1 MGDTRFPGIALD
13 GRASLW
19 DTDQEMKGI
28 IYVRV
33 SSEEQVSG
41 TSLAFQEDTCR
52 RYCAERGIDVLNVFT
67 EEGESAKTADRTALL
82 QALELCRKQ
91 RNQIGA
97 FVVAKV
103 DRLARNTEDHFYIR
117 RVLTQ
122 SGVRLHSV
130 TEPIGNSPTEKFVET
145 MLAASAEFDNAIRRQ
160 RCTDGMISR
169 IRQGIWPFKAPLGY
183 ACASHKKRGEKKNL
197 PDLPDARIFPII
209 QRALRAYAAGE
220 VQSLAQLRDQ
230 VDAWGLAALRRQR
243 TSMQLVDRI
252 LGQYLAFYE
261 GVLIDPLTSAPH
273 EGLHVPMIDRVTA
286 ERIRLARSGRAQ
298 AHHLRKDR
306 FNPLF
311 PLRRTVRCH
320 VCTRSLTGA
329 VSQGNGGHYSY
340 YFCSRAECRRR
351 TKRIRSEVLH
361 SAFDRFIS
369 NITPSETALQVLEE
383 DIREFWRER
392 EDKSASSAAN
402 TDAAIAELSERR
414 NRIFEMRE
422 DRTYSNDIFEERL
435 RAVDS
440 QLNALKQQLAP
451 TRTAVTLDEVI
462 SALRWATSSVAAM
475 WGSFPLAAR
484 ARLERFILPEGVYFD
499 AAVGVRTTKLGPI
512 FALAT
517 PSTALNSPEVNL
529 RFDSSN
535 LSMEYF
541 IELVELK
548 RDLEETLKSTSQAA

>member
-1 MGDTRFPGIALD
+1 
-13 GRASLW
+13 
-19 DTDQEMKGI
+19 MKGI

-41 TSLAFQEDTCR
+41 TSLAFQEDICR
-52 RYCAERGIDVLNVFT
+52 NYCVQHDIDVLNVFT
-67 EEGESAKTADRTALL
+67 EEGESAKTTDRTALL

-122 SGVRLHSV
+122 NGVRLHSV

-160 RCTDGMISR
+160 RCTDGMVSR

-183 ACASHKKRGEKKNL
+183 ACANHKKRGEKKTQ
-197 PDLPDARIFPII
+197 PDLPDAQIFPII
-209 QRALRAYAAGE
+209 QRALRAYAGGE

-230 VDAWGLAALRRQR
+230 MDAWGLAALRRKR

-252 LGQYLAFYE
+252 LGQYLTFYA
-261 GVLIDPLTSAPH
+261 GVLIDPWTSAPH

-286 ERIRLARSGRAQ
+286 DRIGLARSGRAQ

-306 FNPLF
+306 FNPIF

-329 VSQGNGGHYSY
+329 VSRGNGGHYAY
-340 YFCSRAECRRR
+340 YFCSRAECRHL

-361 SAFDRFIS
+361 NAFDRFIS
-369 NITPSETALQVLEE
+369 DITPSETALQVLEA
-383 DIREFWRER
+383 DIREFWQER
-392 EDKSASSAAN
+392 AAKSASSVAN
-402 TDAAIAELSERR
+402 ADAAIAELTERR

-422 DRTYSNDIFEERL
+422 DRTYSKDIFEERL

-440 QLNALKQQLAP
+440 KLNALKQQLTP
-451 TRTAVTLDEVI
+451 TRSTATLDEII

-475 WGSFPLAAR
+475 WSSFPLAAR

-512 FALAT
+512 FALTT

-535 LSMEYF
+535 QSMDYF
-541 IELVELK
+541 IELVELRK
-548 RDLEETLKSTSQAA
+548 DVEATLKSTSRAA